1 MTNPQKQQHPQHQQ
15 AQHQQSAPEA
25 VVLEVNTS
33 STPAP
38 VASEAIQVPAR
49 PNGAVPTG
57 PQQYAHPQVV
67 PADQFRVIAGQG
79 KQMVIDT
86 GTHPGMTEF
95 YAKMAEANGF
105 HAQAAAI
112 RGRQLDTSTSAS
124 FGRLMDKRIEVKD
137 VVYVVL
143 GATLAVLFWEGLA
156 FKFDL
161 PRMGWFD
168 PANPTDMVKLK
179 K

>member
-1 MTNPQKQQHPQHQQ
+1 MTNPQKQQPQHQ
-15 AQHQQSAPEA
+15 QHQQSAPEA
-25 VVLEVNTS
+25 VVLEVSTS
-33 STPAP
+33 STSAP
-38 VASEAIQVPAR
+38 VATEAVQHQPR

-57 PQQYAHPQVV
+57 PQQYAHPQVA
-67 PADQFRVIAGQG
+67 PAEQFRVIAGQG
-79 KQMVIDT
+79 KKMIIDT

-112 RGRQLDTSTSAS
+112 RGRQLDTSAGAG
-124 FGRLMDKRIEVKD
+124 FGRLMNKRIEVKD

-143 GATLAVLFWEGLA
+143 GATLAILFWEGLA

-161 PRMGWFD
+161 PRLGVFD
-168 PANPTDMVKLK
+168 PTDPVKSLK